1 MLLRDRGLNRILIHT
16 DNLEVVHSLQTRN
29 SDFSMSTL
37 VRRIHQSLKDN
48 EHWVVSHVSREA
60 SQVANWITKMVHNG
74 SEGINV
80 IAEAPNLID
89 DLANDKSKGLF
100 EL

>member
-16 DNLEVVHSLQTRN
+16 DNLEVIHSLQTRN
-29 SDFSMSTL
+29 SDFSISTL
-37 VRRIHQSLKDN
+37 VRHIHQSLKDN
-48 EHWVVSHVSREA
+48 EHYVVSHVSREVN
-60 SQVANWITKMVHNG
+60 QVANWITKMVHNG

-89 DLANDKSKGLF
+89 DDKSKGLF